1 MKRILDYFF
10 QPNYINECIFGEVFA
25 GREYIDDQM
34 NIDLFKKMLASYI
47 QTHRKLGYKF
57 HP

>member
-10 QPNYINECIFGEVFA
+10 QPNSINECIFGEEFA
-25 GREYIDDQM
+25 AREFINDPM
-34 NIDLFKKMLASYI
+34 NVDLFKKMLKSYI
-47 QTHRKLGYKF
+47 QTHKKLGYKF